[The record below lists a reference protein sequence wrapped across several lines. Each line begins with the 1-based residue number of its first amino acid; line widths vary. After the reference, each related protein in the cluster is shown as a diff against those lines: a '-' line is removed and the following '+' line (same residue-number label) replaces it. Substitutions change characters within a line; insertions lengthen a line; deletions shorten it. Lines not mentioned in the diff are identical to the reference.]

1 MPALVNLGDTEI
13 MTAVRAVLLHLLPP
27 GIEVIRAFGNRVPQP
42 VTPDF
47 CVLSELRRE
56 RLSTNRDK
64 DTDIRLVGGID
75 GETLVVTSGPA
86 LLPGYTL
93 YGAAVIAGSVV
104 TGTLEQPDAYTVTPP
119 QVVPAGSRIFAGR
132 HAMLQPV
139 DVVYQCDVHGLDSNR
154 HAWAIHTT
162 WRDEAG
168 CQLLAEA
175 SWPFGMTP
183 LYAEDPR
190 MVPFA
195 NAESQ
200 WEDRWVVDLHT
211 QVNLV
216 VSLGQEF
223 AERLEVDLFAVDLFL
238 IP

>member
-27 GIEVIRAFGNRVPQP
+27 GVEVIRAYGNRVPQP

-104 TGTLEQPDAYTVTPP
+104 TGTLEQPGAYTVTPP

-162 WRDEAG
+162 WRG
-168 CQLLAEA
+168 
-175 SWPFGMTP
+175 S
-183 LYAEDPR
+183 
-190 MVPFA
+190 
-195 NAESQ
+195 NAEVPGRAPASGGGVLAIRHDAALRRGPAHGPVRQ
-200 WEDRWVVDLHT
+200 RRIPVGGP
-211 QVNLV
+211 
-216 VSLGQEF
+216 LGRRPAYPGQSR
-223 AERLEVDLFAVDLFL
+223 RLARPGVRCRSACAG
-238 IP
+238 